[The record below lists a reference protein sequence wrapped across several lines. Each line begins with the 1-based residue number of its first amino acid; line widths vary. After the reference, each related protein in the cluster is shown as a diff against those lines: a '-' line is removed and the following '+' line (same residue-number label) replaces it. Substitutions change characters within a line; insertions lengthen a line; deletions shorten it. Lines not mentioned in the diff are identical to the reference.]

1 MRFHTRC
8 AGFTLVELMIAVIV
22 LAVLA
27 SLAAPSFSGAIDRA
41 RLKSQVTGVVDVLE
55 FAKSEAMK
63 RSSVTVT
70 ITDSTNS
77 NWSVSAVAVY
87 PADPDNPPNPPS
99 ETKEVA
105 YDPDNGVTMPSG
117 SGVLSLTF
125 RGVATGAAV
134 NNVMTL
140 QSPKGKQVQIT
151 INAIGGIRVCGVG
164 GSIWS
169 YPSC

>member
-1 MRFHTRC
+1 MRFNTRC
-8 AGFTLVELMIAVIV
+8 AGFTLIELMIAVIV

-41 RLKSQVTGVVDVLE
+41 RLKSQVAGVVDVLE

-77 NWSVSAVAVY
+77 NWSVSAVAVD
-87 PADPDNPPNPPS
+87 PAGNS
-99 ETKEVA
+99 ETKDAA
-105 YDPDNGVTMPSG
+105 YDSANGVTMPSG

-125 RGVATGAAV
+125 RGVGSGSAV

-151 INAIGGIRVCGVG
+151 VNPIGGIKVCGVG

-169 YPSC
+169 FPSC